1 HSLKIL
7 CFLWLTKH
15 TVDSAQLS
23 APEVV
28 TGTYNGSVTISCQYS
43 LQFKE
48 YTKYWCK
55 GQVYELCTIIV
66 KTPKVRQND
75 RSSIVDDK
83 EAGVFTVTMT
93 LLQKTDE
100 DMYWCVIARHGRNIF
115 SPQTLSWADRQPI
128 TPTDNLESPINLSMF
143 LDCVGGSRRT
153 RREPT
158 LHGENMQTPC
168 RRIPVPPPERESAT
182 VVTNCATLQPQCL
195 LSLEILINNILQLCY
210 NKTKCE
216 ILKMG
221 IFPPRPEKD
230 APNQQKLSIT

>member
-1 HSLKIL
+1 MSLILLLLCIVLLIPIMRTSGICAGIFKAPVL

-115 SPQTLSWADRQPI
+115 SRVRLLVSDTVTTPLTTTQINSFLILEQEQTSWWAALRWILFILMLCCLASTHIIVWWTKAEKKIPFFI
-128 TPTDNLESPINLSMF
+128 KT
-143 LDCVGGSRRT
+143 
-153 RREPT
+153 
-158 LHGENMQTPC
+158 QT
-168 RRIPVPPPERESAT
+168 
-182 VVTNCATLQPQCL
+182 
-195 LSLEILINNILQLCY
+195 
-210 NKTKCE
+210 
-216 ILKMG
+216 
-221 IFPPRPEKD
+221 
-230 APNQQKLSIT
+230 

>member
-1 HSLKIL
+1 MSLIL
-7 CFLWLTKH
+7 LLLCIVLLIPIMRTSGICAGIFK
-15 TVDSAQLS
+15 
-23 APEVV
+23 
-28 TGTYNGSVTISCQYS
+28 GTYNGSVTISCQYS

-115 SPQTLSWADRQPI
+115 SRMSKATIIQENTTNEKLPIAPLVVVAQLGHGNMKLS
-128 TPTDNLESPINLSMF
+128 SHLS
-143 LDCVGGSRRT
+143 
-153 RREPT
+153 
-158 LHGENMQTPC
+158 H
-168 RRIPVPPPERESAT
+168 
-182 VVTNCATLQPQCL
+182 
-195 LSLEILINNILQLCY
+195 LSLSSLNLLILLFANRVLFYLMQV
-210 NKTKCE
+210 E
-216 ILKMG
+216 G
-221 IFPPRPEKD
+221 GD
-230 APNQQKLSIT
+230 ITTSAAGTFRIHLGQVSQHA

>member
-1 HSLKIL
+1 NQLGSY
-7 CFLWLTKH
+7 CTWCNM
-15 TVDSAQLS
+15 VCCYSQLS

-115 SPQTLSWADRQPI
+115 SPQTLSWA
-128 TPTDNLESPINLSMF
+128 NLSHT
-143 LDCVGGSRRT
+143 SS
-153 RREPT
+153 P
-158 LHGENMQTPC
+158 
-168 RRIPVPPPERESAT
+168 RIKHLNSV
-182 VVTNCATLQPQCL
+182 C
-195 LSLEILINNILQLCY
+195 I
-210 NKTKCE
+210 
-216 ILKMG
+216 
-221 IFPPRPEKD
+221 
-230 APNQQKLSIT
+230 

>member
-1 HSLKIL
+1 MHIQIL
-7 CFLWLTKH
+7 EILDTGCT
-15 TVDSAQLS
+15 QLS

-115 SPQTLSWADRQPI
+115 SHFITLVVGAARSCTIVSAFRNVKTPQNSINHLFII
-128 TPTDNLESPINLSMF
+128 TFPCI
-143 LDCVGGSRRT
+143 V
-153 RREPT
+153 
-158 LHGENMQTPC
+158 MQ
-168 RRIPVPPPERESAT
+168 
-182 VVTNCATLQPQCL
+182 
-195 LSLEILINNILQLCY
+195 
-210 NKTKCE
+210 
-216 ILKMG
+216 
-221 IFPPRPEKD
+221 
-230 APNQQKLSIT
+230 

>member
-1 HSLKIL
+1 MHIQIL
-7 CFLWLTKH
+7 EILDTGCT
-15 TVDSAQLS
+15 QLS

-115 SPQTLSWADRQPI
+115 SRVRLLVSDTVFD
-128 TPTDNLESPINLSMF
+128 LEKSLA
-143 LDCVGGSRRT
+143 
-153 RREPT
+153 E
-158 LHGENMQTPC
+158 
-168 RRIPVPPPERESAT
+168 IPMVKK
-182 VVTNCATLQPQCL
+182 Q
-195 LSLEILINNILQLCY
+195 
-210 NKTKCE
+210 NKIEKTTKRKG
-216 ILKMG
+216 L
-221 IFPPRPEKD
+221 
-230 APNQQKLSIT
+230 